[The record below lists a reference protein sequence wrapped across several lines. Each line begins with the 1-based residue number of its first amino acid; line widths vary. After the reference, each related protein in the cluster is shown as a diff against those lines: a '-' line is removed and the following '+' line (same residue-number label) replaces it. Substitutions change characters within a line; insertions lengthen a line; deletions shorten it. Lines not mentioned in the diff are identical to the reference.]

1 VLGHQHQGFDGGP
14 PFRCVVLAL
23 RQLGD
28 VGGGVAQGAQLA
40 AVGQRDQKGPV
51 GDELSVWSGVYADI
65 VGFTG
70 PTPMIAS
77 MRRFSRFCR
86 SAVSVQSMQLYCRI
100 SK

>member
-1 VLGHQHQGFDGGP
+1 MDRLHHADARHHCRTTVLGHQHQGFDGGP

-65 VGFTG
+65 R
-70 PTPMIAS
+70 PLPS
-77 MRRFSRFCR
+77 
-86 SAVSVQSMQLYCRI
+86 
-100 SK
+100 